1 MRTNEN
7 NRSAPQPGS
16 WAHLDSADDRWRR
29 QCGAAGAVRDAL
41 LTGIVRQFRRDPG
54 LALLRHQFCSRDR
67 WTGCILDAC
76 GYDATVTQFHGYPA
90 KYVPELMLW
99 PTSLH

>member
-54 LALLRHQFCSRDR
+54 LALLRHQFAR
-67 WTGCILDAC
+67 
-76 GYDATVTQFHGYPA
+76 ATDGPVA
-90 KYVPELMLW
+90 SWMLAGTMLLSHNFTATLLS
-99 PTSLH
+99 TSPS